1 MPQQLSTELQLDAL
15 LSSGYEDAFSSASD
29 LMSDLKKESADLRKQ
44 LMQIGKEADAIEKVG
59 DSAEHLR
66 TDMRLLERQIN
77 ETNRAQ
83 ERFGEA
89 RSHFRRAGIG
99 ARALGSDIKG
109 IGIAARNA
117 VLAIAGIGTAAAV
130 ALSPDE
136 ELLAFDQTLAGIA
149 QISPEVDAA
158 GIEMAKSQI
167 RELSNQYGISAA
179 EIAQQHQ
186 QLTRNLGFE
195 GAQETISASV
205 AFQTA
210 TGLSITDFEEELATA
225 RISLGIDT
233 PAETQQF
240 LELLQQAHQQGIKI
254 DNLDLGDMETLM
266 QRTGEDVFG
275 EGFQREFLTTIAFR
289 QVDSFQFA
297 DYSAAFQED
306 FERST
311 VITMEMETDDLAK
324 AQENVRLLERY
335 SLRAED
341 GILGAMRVFQELSD
355 EQQALF
361 REQLAPVL
369 GEQTV
374 EVIARGSEALPR
386 ISEQVDNILAS
397 ERSLQDAALG
407 VAETWSGVWRRIG
420 VTGQNSL
427 AILREQF
434 ADVFGPPILALAT
447 RFYGFLNAH
456 QDEIRNFFTGI
467 RDGISPVISK
477 IWAVIQSAYP
487 DIRAFAFE
495 VFGELQR
502 QWQAISPYAQILADG
517 ILNIA
522 KAVGSFLKEHPAL
535 VATVISGA
543 VAWKAYSLASSGVAV
558 ASDLIKGSVS
568 LVQGHMHRLNATIL
582 ENARVQGTLQSASLS
597 ISKVFGGIGRA
608 AFGALPGIGAMGAG
622 IWAAVAPALPII
634 LPVVAAVGALGA
646 AGYIVYRN
654 WEPIKA
660 FFVDN
665 FETIR
670 TALMFVFP
678 PLGLL
683 VGFAG
688 VIKQNWEPIKEF
700 FSTLWETVRLAGQV
714 AWEGIQ
720 FLALSGLR
728 VIQEAWWS
736 SIAFFQQLWGGV
748 VEIFTSNPLAPVFE
762 WMVEGVKAVFGP
774 LTSFFSDFWDNVAM
788 KAGEVIDWITDKFEW
803 FNNVLQDWL
812 GWLRTENEKLR
823 TELEVNAGTLAVEM
837 PELTV
842 TPSEIPRTAPAV
854 DRIEVPAPDIQMP
867 AVPPMP
873 EVEQMIQSPSMET
886 PSQQIPTPSTPDVV
900 NKLSAGTQRVS
911 VSTKEIVD
919 VSLGILSET
928 RKQTLLMENFN
939 QTEVGDAETS
949 TVPILPKVEIPTVE
963 VPQIQSPQVSSES
976 PTVEVINERATGAS
990 ATDVKLRRLTVH
1002 KWQLRVHRSK
1012 SLAKCHRCKCLTIE
1026 APQIDSPQVAIE
1038 SPQMEVISEV
1048 PQVQVPEIEA
1058 PQIDSP
1064 QVAIESPQMEVISEV
1079 PQVQVPEIEA
1089 PQIDSPQVAIE
1100 SPQMEVIS
1108 ESASKVQWYH
1118 RSNPHKWKS
1127 LAKCHRCRYHRLN
1140 PHRSRVH
1147 RSKLL
1152 AKCLKWRCRR
1162 LKLHRLTAHKWQ
1174 SNLHKWKSLAKCHR
1188 LKLPQIEAPS
1198 GRLTVH
1204 RSKSLAKVPQVQVPE
1219 IEAPQI
1225 ESPQVAIE
1233 SPQMEVIS
1241 EVPQVQVPQMEAPQ
1255 IESPS
1260 VEVLSEMPQMDV
1272 PEIEAPQIESPQVA
1286 IESPQMEVISEVPQV
1301 QVPQIESPQIES
1313 PSVEVIGET
1322 PQMDVPEIEAPQ
1334 IESPQ
1339 VAIES
1344 PQMEVISEVPQV
1356 QVPQIESPQIES
1368 PSVEV
1373 IGETP
1378 QMDVPEIEAPQIE
1391 SPQVAIESPQMEVI
1405 SEMPQ
1410 VAIEQTPIFDMPE
1423 LAMQMP
1429 PIESPSV
1436 EIETPQVQVSE
1447 IPALEM
1453 PEVQVEAPTVEIED
1467 LATPAPAD
1475 VQVQQIQ
1482 EEGESETAPAPVTL
1496 NTTINIYQQPGEDS
1510 QEFAERVVEV
1520 MNRQRETM
1528 LVQ

>member
-44 LMQIGKEADAIEKVG
+44 LMTIGKEADEIEKVG
-59 DSAEHLR
+59 KSAELLR

-83 ERFGEA
+83 ERFAES

-149 QISPEVDAA
+149 QISPEVDSV

-167 RELSNQYGISAA
+167 RELANQYGVSAA

-254 DNLDLGDMETLM
+254 DNLDLGDLETLM

-306 FERST
+306 FARSV
-311 VITMEMETDDLAK
+311 VITPEMETEDLEK
-324 AQENVRLLERY
+324 AQENIRLLERHA
-335 SLRAED
+335 LNAED

-369 GEQTV
+369 GEQTI

-386 ISEQVDNILAS
+386 ITEQVDNILAS

-407 VAETWSGVWRRIG
+407 VAETWSGVWGRIG
-420 VTGQNSL
+420 VTGGNAL
-427 AILREQF
+427 GILREQF
-434 ADVFGPPILALAT
+434 GQVFGPPILALAN
-447 RFYGFLNAH
+447 RFFDFVNSH
-456 QDEIRNFFTGI
+456 RDEIRNFFTGI

-502 QWQAISPYAQILADG
+502 QWQAIAPAAQVVGDVIIG
-517 ILNIA
+517 IA
-522 KAVGSFLKEHPAL
+522 KAVGSFLKEHPRL
-535 VATVISGA
+535 VATILAGV
-543 VAWKAYSLASSGVAV
+543 VAWKAYRLASSGVAV

-608 AFGALPGIGAMGAG
+608 ALGALPGIGAMGAG
-622 IWAAVAPALPII
+622 IWAAVAPALPVI

-646 AGYIVYRN
+646 VGVLIYKN
-654 WEPIKA
+654 WDGISD
-660 FFVDN
+660 FFSN
-665 FETIR
+665 HFTTIR
-670 TALMFVFP
+670 TALLILFP

-683 VGFAG
+683 VSLAG
-688 VIKQNWEPIKEF
+688 VIKDNWEPIKEF

-720 FLALSGLR
+720 FLALSGLK
-728 VIQEAWWS
+728 IIKNAWKG
-736 SIAFFQQLWGGV
+736 ITGFFSNLWDGV
-748 VEIFTSNPLAPVFE
+748 HGFFMSTPLAPIFK
-762 WMVEGVKAVFGP
+762 WMVNGIKTVFKP
-774 LTSFFSDFWDNVAM
+774 LGNFFSNFWENVSK
-788 KAGEVIDWITDKFEW
+788 KAGEVIEWITGKFEI
-803 FNNVLQDWL
+803 FNETLRKWL
-812 GWLRTENEKLR
+812 GWLKKENEQLREELNINAEVIEKPSDMIEKSQEIVINQDDIRRMLSAASTFEERGMFKPKQLEMLQEAREAFEDIQKQMGKQESLVLSEKQEETLKFADHKLGYLSDIFKR
-823 TELEVNAGTLAVEM
+823 NMDAVRNAKMLSEKPSDDGTQTLA
-837 PELTV
+837 
-842 TPSEIPRTAPAV
+842 TPAY
-854 DRIEVPAPDIQMP
+854 
-867 AVPPMP
+867 P
-873 EVEQMIQSPSMET
+873 EVVSNVSP
-886 PSQQIPTPSTPDVV
+886 QVSTQV
-900 NKLSAGTQRVS
+900 GTQQVS
-911 VSTKEIVD
+911 ISNKEIVD
-919 VSLGILSET
+919 VNLGILAET
-928 RKQTLLMENFN
+928 RKQTLLMESFN

-949 TVPILPKVEIPTVE
+949 TVPILPKVE
-963 VPQIQSPQVSSES
+963 VPAV
-976 PTVEVINERATGAS
+976 
-990 ATDVKLRRLTVH
+990 
-1002 KWQLRVHRSK
+1002 
-1012 SLAKCHRCKCLTIE
+1012 E
-1026 APQIDSPQVAIE
+1026 APQIDSPSV
-1038 SPQMEVISEV
+1038 EVISEG
-1048 PQVQVPEIEA
+1048 
-1058 PQIDSP
+1058 
-1064 QVAIESPQMEVISEV
+1064 
-1079 PQVQVPEIEA
+1079 
-1089 PQIDSPQVAIE
+1089 
-1100 SPQMEVIS
+1100 
-1108 ESASKVQWYH
+1108 
-1118 RSNPHKWKS
+1118 
-1127 LAKCHRCRYHRLN
+1127 
-1140 PHRSRVH
+1140 
-1147 RSKLL
+1147 
-1152 AKCLKWRCRR
+1152 
-1162 LKLHRLTAHKWQ
+1162 
-1174 SNLHKWKSLAKCHR
+1174 
-1188 LKLPQIEAPS
+1188 PQIEA
-1198 GRLTVH
+1198 
-1204 RSKSLAKVPQVQVPE
+1204 
-1219 IEAPQI
+1219 
-1225 ESPQVAIE
+1225 
-1233 SPQMEVIS
+1233 
-1241 EVPQVQVPQMEAPQ
+1241 
-1255 IESPS
+1255 
-1260 VEVLSEMPQMDV
+1260 
-1272 PEIEAPQIESPQVA
+1272 
-1286 IESPQMEVISEVPQV
+1286 
-1301 QVPQIESPQIES
+1301 PQIESPQIES
-1313 PSVEVIGET
+1313 PSVEVISEG
-1322 PQMDVPEIEAPQ
+1322 PQ
-1334 IESPQ
+1334 IE
-1339 VAIES
+1339 A
-1344 PQMEVISEVPQV
+1344 
-1356 QVPQIESPQIES
+1356 PQIESPQIES
-1368 PSVEV
+1368 PSV
-1373 IGETP
+1373 T
-1378 QMDVPEIEAPQIE
+1378 IE
-1391 SPQVAIESPQMEVI
+1391 SPEMEVI

-1410 VAIEQTPIFDMPE
+1410 MDVPQIESPQIESP
-1423 LAMQMP
+1423 Q
-1429 PIESPSV
+1429 IESPSV
-1436 EIETPQVQVSE
+1436 TIESPEMEVIS
-1447 IPALEM
+1447 EM
-1453 PEVQVEAPTVEIED
+1453 PQMDVPPRESQQVGGRNYEWDADEGWKVIGEELQKAVPPRESQQVGGRNYEWDADEGWKVIGEELQKAVPLIEAPTVEIED

-1482 EEGESETAPAPVTL
+1482 EEGESETAPAPVTV
-1496 NTTINIYQQPGEDS
+1496 NNHITINQQPGED
-1510 QEFAERVVEV
+1510 AEALAQRVVEI
-1520 MNRQRETM
+1520 MDRQRETF